1 MSASARWSP
10 ATALDAPGSPA
21 DPKKIEIGTRD
32 HSENR
37 PKSPLDP
44 DFHPVVVKIAKNDF
58 LGRFGTKNGPR
69 MVSESVRLGSP
80 SPPKID
86 LVKNFP
92 IQISIS
98 SKKPPTPGW
107 LGVPKMHLTRKKIF
121 SKAFYQAAVRAAGG
135 VAYGPYFS
143 SLNYKLYTIRGP
155 HLGHLGLHLTKN
167 RNAHWAF
174 GHLGKI
180 SGL

>member
-1 MSASARWSP
+1 MNHVRYSCLSLGKSILPGAFLVCIGF
-10 ATALDAPGSPA
+10 ATLEPSHSSQRSRIPSR
-21 DPKKIEIGTRD
+21 PEKIEIGTRD

-135 VAYGPYFS
+135 GVAYGPYNKTF
-143 SLNYKLYTIRGP
+143 
-155 HLGHLGLHLTKN
+155 
-167 RNAHWAF
+167 
-174 GHLGKI
+174 
-180 SGL
+180 

>member
-1 MSASARWSP
+1 MGR
-10 ATALDAPGSPA
+10 
-21 DPKKIEIGTRD
+21 
-32 HSENR
+32 
-37 PKSPLDP
+37 DP

-69 MVSESVRLGSP
+69 MVSECVRLGSP

-107 LGVPKMHLTRKKIF
+107 LGVPKMHLTRKKISAKHF
-121 SKAFYQAAVRAAGG
+121 TRRPYEQRGG
-135 VAYGPYFS
+135 GC
-143 SLNYKLYTIRGP
+143 I
-155 HLGHLGLHLTKN
+155 
-167 RNAHWAF
+167 WAF
-174 GHLGKI
+174 GPLYETD
-180 SGL
+180 S